1 MSSFQETQDCLR
13 TPSSRLA
20 KSSTPPTDADAG
32 DAPFEEA
39 VSHAIV
45 FGARAHDAV
54 CRAQFHL
61 SILGK
66 LVHPEP
72 EATCS
77 DSFRI
82 ALLCDGDGRAVAHG
96 RVMPT
101 TQVHFVSASYNCVI
115 ILDMSTSMASA
126 LAEAGS
132 GSVSLDRAFACVT
145 QIVKILIAC
154 ADYIPH
160 DPSAASSSRILLS
173 IIACDHSN
181 VLRSIL
187 HGWPLARDHLPELLR
202 IIDKR
207 LSSLENEL
215 SHVHPDPS
223 SNDASFMLASML
235 LTHDRLPGDRAPIS
249 FFVTDGVLTAPD
261 IGTFDNVFTSIA
273 AKDIAVHTVL
283 LHRHSGHFG
292 FIPDP
297 DFLVMI
303 SQYSGGVHLSASD
316 LDAFDLRTRE
326 SLFGGSYSP
335 LLLRQSAL
343 CKSALPFISGAPC
356 SEPTNWGG
364 PLFCLKI
371 KEYLLDVSIGSLLLC
386 RIKEGFKCG
395 QTTNLKGGGFSL
407 SMTLVWKPIVTVDY
421 VIEKRLHENPRVIVK
436 VIAPDEFLRRL
447 QILQKSKKNRGPVMT
462 INSGVAAP
470 PPLVLL
476 ERLTNLVKTDQL
488 LILLHSLRP
497 DDITGSTLS
506 TLRQR
511 GEPDLRLVR
520 SLSGTGRNASERSF
534 SASQPPQESPALL
547 KIIAMPPTSWKRWFS
562 VTRLDFFCTS
572 RCRDKK
578 KHRSSCTD
586 FDSNKDIIHA
596 ALTTWSSSVH
606 GNLYVKL
613 LAARESLAPQNE
625 LDIHLWSAGAS
636 KPLPICL
643 ARIFWHSNILAS
655 LYVGVFTVGGAQADV
670 EIAHIKTLIANCRP
684 SGSGSESEP
693 WIVFPSTPLSPVL
706 LKLDPSDAVFRND
719 VKRVKFPLE
728 SAPLNGNAFV
738 ELPSSVSLNTTLLAR
753 SRSNPNLASLGMSR
767 EVSPVSAA
775 GSSSTTKPPSPQ
787 HNDPS
792 RESVESSL
800 PKSVLRSFMYSAQR
814 TYRTQNTEMLRCFFA
829 HINDARHRDGFDLL
843 FADEL
848 SFTYC
853 FEISLPTGVS
863 ANLQY
868 AVCLVSSVDVL
879 VEVWLDP
886 LDTAEVSC
894 RSLFQTIMDY
904 FDKSDKLTLQSLQ
917 VFHSIQDAHRNN
929 VLSLRGSRRVEQ
941 SHMNAV
947 FRYSSR
953 SRHSRCAVEDFR
965 VQEFPFD
972 ILPLMRNAR
981 PCFVPLRFPHGLAVS
996 QTCVLESLCRIPSIV
1011 EVVPG
1016 ACFAQVVD
1024 RKTVTLALLTA
1035 DVDTSV
1041 ASLASDVK
1049 SLMAYA
1055 KEILDRLCGDADRRE
1070 SENIV
1075 LIFEVALEDI
1085 LDSKSELRNVVANL
1099 IKSGAS
1105 AIESNAVYQHEC
1117 HHSSALNML
1126 RDLIEH
1132 LHSIYFAQ
1140 EVFSNLSHGSNV
1152 SDDDVNAVVSSL
1164 VDYSNHINITSVI
1177 CNGADYQA
1185 MSASLDKIIREC
1197 LRAVTSS
1204 SDDWA
1209 TPTYFIFV
1217 DGNEFH
1223 NDDAADTDDDSDD
1236 LAPNVSRAGSR
1247 AEHLLDPSIPDAVPF
1262 CMRFEVVVRSDDR
1275 VLATIPISSG
1285 SSSSAAFDQARQSAR
1300 DAAQDGTAPVVF
1312 MRITCCTFRFREWE
1326 SYRFGVDPD
1335 VSTGLRKSTSM
1346 SALSSA
1352 STSPISMRRL
1362 KLGGFSVLPEPL
1374 SKQMAR
1380 ISKQIRSM
1388 FADQVLRNLQKQL
1401 GTNWSPDNVTEELLT
1416 DIQLHMGRLRDT
1428 HKLQKRIP
1436 IDFVSPGLAT
1446 ASMFLREFGANH
1458 IISVHKVGSLVFA
1471 LRPPP
1476 WLLVIFSE
1484 SLEIAHIVL
1493 HNSLID
1499 DQAALATIALVQD
1512 ALYATVR
1519 RVNQITLLNSL
1530 HVSRVASPA
1539 LIPPCET
1546 DNVHR
1551 SASSAGKFPAGSLSC
1566 PCVLTHDIPLHVRL
1580 GSAAALETLSDTALH
1595 PFTITNRRY
1604 VFVIQ
1609 QQSGSVFY
1617 LRICA
1622 ARDDILRLEVF
1633 GVDPPDDEIREE
1645 LPRLVRTKVASA
1657 TINILSSLLSR
1668 NAQFRMLPDDL
1679 SLVRPG
1685 QSAPS
1690 RAVCYS
1696 FDGKNANPLSFMLIL
1711 SQTLRHSPCLS
1722 PLLLSTPPP
1731 LTLPLST
1738 PHDGNIVSWIWS
1750 DFAFVYNFDER
1761 FDVSKQLGNGL
1772 AMIFCSLLDESGRVV
1787 RAVKPFNNSRDEDVQ
1802 ETLNNPVTI
1811 EDIACRE
1818 GGISVMDSTV
1828 VTGIWDYT
1836 SKRIAISMEIWM
1848 LGAVNI
1854 EMLVDLFSQSF
1865 KQALSDFRIEWA
1877 WNRFD
1882 RTPTGSLDMLLVHGQ
1897 TIENPTVSVTSF
1909 GFHLPSYCLASV
1921 VKEMVSMITPVCE
1934 CQVAMSSQEN
1944 SWVFVPDVS
1953 TMTMRHPQVVRIVGR
1968 GTGSNE
1974 HVLRDNI
1981 IGLEC
1986 AYSGSVAKEAVT
1998 HKRCSFV
2005 IVTIQRRSIRIVT
2018 YNWRPN
2024 YTAQL
2029 TKQTARLASWT
2040 QFRLHLLEA
2049 VLHQKLGLFNHV
2061 PCHPP
2066 AVSKEPVSSKD
2077 PPSTV
2082 HARFTVDNIATLVE
2096 HEVPPRHQIHET
2108 SQHLTSPTDLP
2119 TVSHHRG
2126 GRGRIPNRFEVRRR
2140 SQKGPGTRPGMRM
2153 HHASGSI
2160 VGSPMGSSV
2169 PFSSVLRGALPD
2181 TSVKLHADPV
2191 YQHGQAFLAVAKR
2204 LKEVGDSEARREFC
2218 TILCETS
2225 SGPSSASSA
2234 MQLVWIDFT
2243 VSNATFLQSCTLP
2256 FMFLSETGD
2265 AKSPSS
2271 WSETFIGQFLSHL
2284 QSTSGVSSLLGAIQS
2299 PGHHRHLLRRCL
2311 EPGKILLIEVLVNP
2325 DAATCATHIF
2335 DSVTETSSEAAF
2347 STISELTRDIAFE
2360 PFMEMFHERFIID
2373 KAQTITHP
2381 DFSFF
2386 RTLMALSSPSSPY
2399 RNVQVASAKGTCE
2412 LLDLLFSS
2420 GDLVPIP
2427 SPKPDG
2433 FMTRSDGICMLIFRT
2448 DPNEVATFCFRRAVC
2463 DDLSKL
2469 AAQFLNDLLHTCLVR
2484 QSASLLWNRLSSNM
2498 ETSISLTPS
2507 EAEAFL
2513 QVFDRKDLVD
2523 FDPSLG
2529 RLLQRVRMVDSEL
2542 FISEIRSSF
2551 RGRCCDLTVSGQ
2563 PAYLVLCL
2571 PKPSDAALFV
2581 HVADPYRLEVCAR
2594 DRSNEHHDQMRSLVI
2609 DYVNAACY
2617 LLWKMCIPE

>member
-941 SHMNAV
+941 I
-947 FRYSSR
+947 
-953 SRHSRCAVEDFR
+953 EDFR

-1446 ASMFLREFGANH
+1446 ASMFLR
-1458 IISVHKVGSLVFA
+1458 
-1471 LRPPP
+1471 
-1476 WLLVIFSE
+1476 
-1484 SLEIAHIVL
+1484 
-1493 HNSLID
+1493 D
-1499 DQAALATIALVQD
+1499 
-1512 ALYATVR
+1512 
-1519 RVNQITLLNSL
+1519 
-1530 HVSRVASPA
+1530 
-1539 LIPPCET
+1539 
-1546 DNVHR
+1546 
-1551 SASSAGKFPAGSLSC
+1551 
-1566 PCVLTHDIPLHVRL
+1566 
-1580 GSAAALETLSDTALH
+1580 
-1595 PFTITNRRY
+1595 
-1604 VFVIQ
+1604 
-1609 QQSGSVFY
+1609 
-1617 LRICA
+1617 
-1622 ARDDILRLEVF
+1622 
-1633 GVDPPDDEIREE
+1633 
-1645 LPRLVRTKVASA
+1645 
-1657 TINILSSLLSR
+1657 
-1668 NAQFRMLPDDL
+1668 
-1679 SLVRPG
+1679 
-1685 QSAPS
+1685 
-1690 RAVCYS
+1690 
-1696 FDGKNANPLSFMLIL
+1696 
-1711 SQTLRHSPCLS
+1711 
-1722 PLLLSTPPP
+1722 
-1731 LTLPLST
+1731 
-1738 PHDGNIVSWIWS
+1738 

-2140 SQKGPGTRPGMRM
+2140 SQK
-2153 HHASGSI
+2153 